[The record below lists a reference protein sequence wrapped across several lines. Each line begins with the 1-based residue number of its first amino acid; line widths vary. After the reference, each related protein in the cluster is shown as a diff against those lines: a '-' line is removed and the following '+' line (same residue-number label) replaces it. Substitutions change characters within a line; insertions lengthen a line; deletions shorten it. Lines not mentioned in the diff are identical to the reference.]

1 MGELSKFCTQYC
13 KLWKYIGYKLGLEDV
28 VLDMIQ
34 GDHSTQRDCF
44 MATLQ
49 KWLEQDTRPTWNTLE
64 LAITNARREEQGS
77 EPLKESML
85 ENWHLC
91 IYSCQWFYYLFI
103 VPVQKVENKDK
114 DQTKEITKS
123 EIISLNVTRFVKTC
137 IVHTSY
143 FFINFEISNLY
154 IKGI

>member
-13 KLWKYIGYKLGLEDV
+13 KLWKYIGYKLGLEDI

-34 GDHSTQRDCF
+34 DDHSTQRDRF

-85 ENWHLC
+85 ENWYVC
-91 IYSCQWFYYLFI
+91 IYSCQ
-103 VPVQKVENKDK
+103 
-114 DQTKEITKS
+114 
-123 EIISLNVTRFVKTC
+123 
-137 IVHTSY
+137 
-143 FFINFEISNLY
+143 
-154 IKGI
+154 